1 MPEVHWTQ
9 YLAAL
14 STPTVAVFG
23 SIIAYRQWR
32 TAQNKLKL
40 DLFEKRFVV
49 YNAARLVLSTITTTG
64 KITNEDSYKFLSS
77 TREARWLL
85 DDGISEYFDKVLWE
99 RICYLQT
106 LQAELEGLPIGD
118 ARKQNIEQQREVKD
132 WIREQHS
139 VLDAKFASYLKI
151 GH

>member
-40 DLFEKRFVV
+40 DLFEKRFAV
-49 YNAARLVLSTITTTG
+49 YNSARSVLSTITTSG
-64 KITNEDSYKFLSS
+64 KITNEESYKFLSS
-77 TREARWLL
+77 TREAKWLL
-85 DDGISEYFDKVLWE
+85 DDGIAEYFDKVLWE
-99 RICYLQT
+99 KICYST
-106 LQAELEGLPIGD
+106 
-118 ARKQNIEQQREVKD
+118 
-132 WIREQHS
+132 
-139 VLDAKFASYLKI
+139 FAAA
-151 GH
+151 